1 MKIEL
6 KTWTDAEIEAV
17 SDIFN
22 RVDRSYLSNTIP
34 LPYTVECAENWYLN
48 TIAPAE
54 GKTGLA
60 RVIYADNQ
68 HAGYISINQKID
80 VYACDAEL
88 GYILLDEFKGQGVM
102 TEAVRVFC
110 AEAFEKLNILRI
122 SASVY
127 SPNIASQRVLEKN
140 GFIREGAMKNAVSK
154 NGNVYDMY
162 LYGKLK

>member
-6 KTWTDAEIEAV
+6 ESWMNAGFEAV
-17 SDIFN
+17 ADIFT

-34 LPYTVECAENWYLN
+34 MPYTVECAENWYMN

-54 GKTGLA
+54 EKTILSHI
-60 RVIYADNQ
+60 IYVDGR
-68 HAGYISINQKID
+68 HAGYISVSQKRD
-80 VYACDAEL
+80 VYACDADL
-88 GYILLDEFKGQGVM
+88 GYILLDEYKGRGII
-102 TEAVRVFC
+102 TEAVRMIC
-110 AEAFEKLNILRI
+110 EEAFQKFGLLRI

-140 GFIREGAMKNAVSK
+140 GFVCEGVMKNAVIK
-154 NGNVYDMY
+154 NGNMYDMY